1 MTAWRNYYRNNGNK
15 YGNRKVEADGFVF
28 DSMKEKRR
36 FDELKLAEAAGA
48 IGDLRRQVRFELI
61 PAQREPDTRGPKGGV
76 IKGRLIERKVEYV
89 ADFVYIDLQTGEKVV
104 EDVKGM
110 REGTAY
116 AVFKIKRKLMLERFG
131 IRVKEI

>member
-1 MTAWRNYYRNNGNK
+1 MAFKRYSK
-15 YGNRKVEADGFVF
+15 YNANPVIIDGIVF
-28 DSMKEKRR
+28 QSKKEGRR
-36 FDELKLAEAAGA
+36 YEELKLAEAAGA
-48 IGDLRRQVRFELI
+48 IGDLQRQVRFELI

>member
-28 DSMKEKRR
+28 DSMKEKSRY
-36 FDELKLAEAAGA
+36 DELKLAEAAGA

-61 PAQREPDTRGPKGGV
+61 PAQREPETRGPKGGV